1 VTEATENPAD
11 DDRLTTMGLLIEAY
25 TGLVAKIAPQLDEH
39 GLSFAEFDVLLRLAR
54 TPGGRLRMSDLAAQ
68 VELSTSGV
76 TRLVD
81 RLEAARL
88 VERAA
93 CPTDRRGAY
102 AVVTRVGME
111 RLEQAVPGHIDVV
124 DTWFVG
130 LLSTAEVRSMKRSLR
145 KIRDAVRPAATA
157 GADGLPAEELE
168 LIQQSSA

>member
-1 VTEATENPAD
+1 VIDKPHEN
-11 DDRLTTMGLLIEAY
+11 DRLTTMGYLIEAY

-39 GLSFAEFDVLLRLAR
+39 GLSFAEFDVLLRLGR

-81 RLEAARL
+81 RLEAGRL

-102 AVVTRVGME
+102 AVITEEGVE
-111 RLEQAVPGHIDVV
+111 RLEKALPGHVEVIE
-124 DTWFVG
+124 TWFLG
-130 LLSTAEVRSMKRSLR
+130 LLTPTEVNGITRSLR
-145 KIRDAVRPAATA
+145 KVRDAVRPEATA
-157 GADGLPAEELE
+157 GAEGPPPGERLVRHTTR
-168 LIQQSSA
+168 